1 MSVWLGA
8 LGSIIC
14 GLGNPKTAVF
24 FAQFAESIITDPKKV
39 AAPAIVS
46 LCRYLACFAAIQFTS
61 SYVMQITFSSASY
74 NLSKTIRYILFRHI
88 LRMEPGFFDIHENR
102 VNALM
107 SALVVDVERVK
118 DIGGSLI
125 GAFLQP
131 ASAIIGAFTVTIA
144 TEWKLGLLSI
154 VYSPVL
160 IIQGIFHSRIRYFAK
175 DKERKGIKRYSGYIF
190 ESFSSIRTV
199 KAFNMERYLLER
211 FNKDTKLE
219 QRRERK
225 AVILSIVV
233 FSLSRGMVLYFLGF
247 TFWYG
252 SKLVEEKDG
261 TVFALVVAYL
271 SILCATDSVNEIF
284 IRGKEF
290 HKGSQSIRNISRVLD
305 TTPEIDACSADGEVI
320 PEENVEDTILLQDV
334 YFAYPSDPDIGILYG
349 IDVYI
354 PTQKV
359 VGLVGPRGAGKS
371 TILDLIK
378 HFYEPD
384 SGSVKF
390 NGIDITCLNV
400 ATYRR
405 YFGVVDQEPK
415 FYPQETVAENV
426 ALAVPL
432 TKGIHYNYNKYR
444 SGAIMHDHI
453 INACKM
459 ANIHDQIVQLED
471 GYETTFYET
480 CFNNSELTRLA
491 LARALIR
498 NPKILILDGTI
509 WTEEDKPLIS
519 ALKQIIPRQTTIIA
533 GRNISSL
540 VDMVDWIYM
549 IEQGRI
555 VEAGT
560 HDYLTSAKKK
570 YYTLVNETTNS

>member
-14 GLGNPKTAVF
+14 GLGNPTTAVF
-24 FAQFAESIITDPKKV
+24 FAQFSESIITDPKQV
-39 AAPAIVS
+39 AEPEIVT
-46 LCRYLACFAAIQFTS
+46 LCQYLACFSAIQFAA
-61 SYVMQITFSSASY
+61 SYIMQITFSSASY

-88 LRMEPGFFDIHENR
+88 LRMEPAFFDKHENR
-102 VNALM
+102 VNALL

-118 DIGGSLI
+118 DIGGPLI

-131 ASAIIGAFTVTIA
+131 ASAIIGAFTITIA

-154 VYSPVL
+154 VYAPVL
-160 IIQGIFHSRIRYFAK
+160 IIQGIFHSRIRFFSN
-175 DKERKGIKRYSGYIF
+175 DKERKGVKRYSGYIF

-211 FNKDTKLE
+211 FNKDTQLE

-252 SKLVEEKDG
+252 SKLVDERDG

-284 IRGKEF
+284 IKAKEF

-305 TTPEIDACSADGEVI
+305 TTPKIDACSADGEEMA
-320 PEENVEDTILLQDV
+320 EENLEGTLLLQDV
-334 YFAYPSDPDIGILYG
+334 YFSYPSDQDIGIIYG
-349 IDVYI
+349 IDIYI
-354 PTQKV
+354 PPQKV
-359 VGLVGPRGAGKS
+359 VGLVGPRGGGKS

-378 HFYEPD
+378 HFYNPD
-384 SGSVKF
+384 AGTVKF
-390 NGIDITCLNV
+390 NGIDVSCLNT

-405 YFGVVDQEPK
+405 YFGVVDQVPK
-415 FYPQETVAENV
+415 FCPQESVAENI
-426 ALAVPL
+426 ALAVPS
-432 TKGIHYNYNKYR
+432 TKGIQYNYNKYR

-453 INACKM
+453 INACKI
-459 ANIHDQIVQLED
+459 ANIHDQIMQLED

-498 NPKILILDGTI
+498 NPKVLILDGTF
-509 WTEEDKPLIS
+509 WSEEDKPLIS
-519 ALKQIIPRQTTIIA
+519 ALKQIIPRQTTVIA
-533 GRNISSL
+533 GRNISGL

-560 HDYLTSAKKK
+560 HDYLTSARRK
-570 YYTLVNETTNS
+570 YFTLVDGTT